1 MGGGTGPVNITNKNV
16 TDGTTD
22 LGNSKFNEALSE
34 LQKTRTRLGEIV
46 VTSAKKQRRARR

>member
-22 LGNSKFNEALSE
+22 LGNTKFNEALSE